1 MALWMFTPFMSYY
14 AYVVPGWFIQIAIVA
29 ISGIIFPFR
38 RKDIFDRSPPAV
50 TKKVGGVPLISILGI
65 VALALSGWLVY
76 AGFMPS
82 YAGTLNPTFVAF
94 TFSVFIVGAIIYIIA
109 SVYRRKTGLPLEM
122 TFTEV
127 PPE

>member
-1 MALWMFTPFMSYY
+1 
-14 AYVVPGWFIQIAIVA
+14 VVPGWFIQIAIVA

-50 TKKVGGVPLISILGI
+50 TKKVGGVPLISILGV

-82 YAGTLNPTFVAF
+82 YAGTLNPMFVAF
-94 TFSVFIVGAIIYIIA
+94 TFGVFVVGAIIYIIA